1 MSNKIQQKYKY
12 LEFEKL
18 VRDKNPDTIKASGG
32 EFIGNI
38 LSTDD
43 FIHHLKLKLV
53 EEANEVLNAKNNE
66 ELMDEIGDVIEVLKA
81 LIKQSKV
88 KKRYIRKLRR
98 RKAKF
103 RGKFKKGVYCKYVK
117 FPVEVDEK
125 WMHKYKDIT
134 DKMEKSFKKEK
145 KY

>member
-32 EFIGNI
+32 EFIG
-38 LSTDD
+38 
-43 FIHHLKLKLV
+43 KKLV

>member
-1 MSNKIQQKYKY
+1 MSNKMQQKYKY

-32 EFIGNI
+32 EFIGDI
-38 LSTDD
+38 LSTED

-81 LIKQSKV
+81 LIKQAKV

-98 RKAKF
+98 KKAKF
-103 RGKFKKGVYCKYVK
+103 RGRFKKGIYCKYVK
-117 FPVEVDEK
+117 FPVEVEES
-125 WMHKYKDIT
+125 WMKKYKDIS
-134 DKMEKSFKKEK
+134 DKIKK
-145 KY
+145 